1 MDSNSVSRRKF
12 IGVAGGVAAG
22 AAIAG
27 PASAATKKP
36 AAKKPAAKKPAAKPA
51 AAPVAVNNP
60 GTGVVNYWNH
70 FTSPVERAGFEAV
83 TAAFKKDFPAIDLK
97 VEAIQNPDWMTKYIT
112 AVQAKSGPDALMV
125 TANRVSD
132 MSRIGGLTDLTVRAK
147 SWDPFFKINGKDAIN
162 GLSYIGKNMAVP
174 CFTFIDW
181 MYYRKD
187 YLAAAGIKSAPK
199 TLEEF
204 RLAAIEMTNPD
215 KKRYGF
221 GLRGGA
227 GGGGYISSLMHAMN
241 GPLIDKN
248 GKSILE
254 LDAAVDALRFWVH
267 LGTKDK
273 CIPPTA
279 ATDGY
284 AQFQGAFQKGDTG
297 MIFHHTGSFVEVGKA
312 LKYGIEVETSAMPTG
327 PKSGVGAISPLG
339 NGIFKGSSNPD
350 AAWTFATYW
359 GDTKAQ
365 VEFLKATGYYGTS
378 KEAAKDD
385 FVVKNPQYKVALAGL
400 DNYWTAYT
408 FPGVENW
415 QINTCLVEF
424 QKALTGKQ
432 TPEQAARAIWTELRD
447 ITGTN

>member
-1 MDSNSVSRRKF
+1 
-12 IGVAGGVAAG
+12 
-22 AAIAG
+22 
-27 PASAATKKP
+27 
-36 AAKKPAAKKPAAKPA
+36 
-51 AAPVAVNNP
+51 
-60 GTGVVNYWNH
+60 
-70 FTSPVERAGFEAV
+70 
-83 TAAFKKDFPAIDLK
+83 
-97 VEAIQNPDWMTKYIT
+97 MTKYIT

-147 SWDPFFKINGKDAIN
+147 AWDPFFKINGKDAIN
-162 GLSYIGKNMAVP
+162 GLSYLGKNMAVP

-187 YLAAAGIKSAPK
+187 YLAAAGIKTAPK

-221 GLRGGA
+221 GLRGGS
-227 GGGGYISSLMHAMN
+227 GGGGFVSAIIHAYN

-248 GKSILE
+248 GKSALE
-254 LDAAVDALRFWVH
+254 LDAAVDALRFYVQ

-284 AQFQGAFQKGDTG
+284 AQYQGAFQKGDTG
-297 MIFHHTGSFVEVGKA
+297 MILHHTGSFVEVGKA
-312 LKYGIEVETSAMPTG
+312 LKYGIEVETAASLTG
-327 PKSGVGAISPLG
+327 PKAGMGSISPLG

-365 VEFLKATGYYGTS
+365 VDFLKATGYYGTS

-385 FVVKNPQYKVALAGL
+385 FVVQNPQYKVALAGL

-447 ITGTN
+447 ITGTK